1 MAVKWIPLSFL
12 LMALSLQA
20 ESQRKEPSLLLEY
33 ERELKK
39 VNDSQKASEN
49 PFTKN
54 TSLITVTKPA
64 VPVPP
69 TVPVVTLK
77 ETKRPVPDPIG
88 QDVNPFLVVPKPA
101 PVASSELC
109 PDPSSS
115 QQTASSSEHKGVA
128 KHLANAKN
136 KLLAKAKE
144 FLGTPYGFG
153 GKSDERTDCS
163 GFTRQVFS
171 QFGIDL
177 PRSAAEQAEF
187 GETVSLSDLQV
198 GDLLFYRTYKSDPS
212 HVAIYAGDGQIIH
225 ASYNARRV
233 QFDSIEKGYYR
244 DRFLFA
250 KRIALKSSEN
260 TDRP

>member
-1 MAVKWIPLSFL
+1 MAFKRTMLLFFL
-12 LMALSLQA
+12 MTLTLQA
-20 ESQRKEPSLLLEY
+20 ESQRREPSLLLEY

-39 VNDSQKASEN
+39 VNETQKSSEN

-54 TSLITVTKPA
+54 TPLLTVTKPTA
-64 VPVPP
+64 PIPP

-77 ETKRPVPDPIG
+77 ESKRPVPDPIG
-88 QDVNPFLVVPKPA
+88 QDDNPFLIVPKPA
-101 PVASSELC
+101 PVASSESC
-109 PDPSSS
+109 PDLSAPQS
-115 QQTASSSEHKGVA
+115 APVPERKGVV
-128 KHLANAKN
+128 KHLAHAKN

-153 GKSDERTDCS
+153 SKSDERTDCS
-163 GFTRQVFS
+163 GFTRQVYS

-177 PRSAAEQAEF
+177 PRSAAEQAEL
-187 GETVSLSDLQV
+187 GETVNPSDLQV

-233 QFDSIEKGYYR
+233 QYDSIEKGYYR

-250 KRIALKSSEN
+250 KRIALSTPESA
-260 TDRP
+260 DQP